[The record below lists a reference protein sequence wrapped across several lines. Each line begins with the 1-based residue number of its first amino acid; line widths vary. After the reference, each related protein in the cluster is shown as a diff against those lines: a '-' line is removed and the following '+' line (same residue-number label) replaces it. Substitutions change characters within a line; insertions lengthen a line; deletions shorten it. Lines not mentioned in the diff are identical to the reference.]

1 MGTIQKN
8 LIFSLILS
16 FMFIDLS
23 AEAYTVKM
31 LNQGAT
37 GVMVFEP
44 AFLKINVG
52 DTVTFES
59 TDAAHNSASIPGMI
73 PSGASPWNGQLSRDI
88 SVTFEIPGVYGYQCT
103 PHAMMAMVGVIQV
116 GDDNSNIETAKN
128 VATQFKSSFVMNQTR
143 LDEYL
148 SKINYYYLINFL
160 CKITPLQGRV
170 TQLVRVSARHA
181 GSREFES
188 LLAHQYTYFLSW
200 SATQLID
207 QL

>member
-1 MGTIQKN
+1 MLTLSKKIS
-8 LIFSLILS
+8 FSLILS
-16 FMFIDLS
+16 FICIDLTS
-23 AEAYTVKM
+23 EAYTVKM

-44 AFLKINVG
+44 AFLKVNVG

-116 GDDNSNIETAKN
+116 GDD
-128 VATQFKSSFVMNQTR
+128 
-143 LDEYL
+143 L
-148 SKINYYYLINFL
+148 SLIH
-160 CKITPLQGRV
+160 I
-170 TQLVRVSARHA
+170 
-181 GSREFES
+181 
-188 LLAHQYTYFLSW
+188 
-200 SATQLID
+200 
-207 QL
+207 

>member
-1 MGTIQKN
+1 MFTLSEK
-8 LIFSLILS
+8 LVFSLLLS
-16 FMFIDLS
+16 FVCIDLS

-31 LNQGAT
+31 LNQGVN

-44 AFLKINVG
+44 AFLKVNVG

-116 GDDNSNIETAKN
+116 GDDNSNIEIAKS
-128 VATQFKSSFVMNQTR
+128 VAVQFKSTFVMNQTR

-148 SKINYYYLINFL
+148 AKIN
-160 CKITPLQGRV
+160 
-170 TQLVRVSARHA
+170 
-181 GSREFES
+181 
-188 LLAHQYTYFLSW
+188 
-200 SATQLID
+200 
-207 QL
+207 

>member
-1 MGTIQKN
+1 MLALSKK
-8 LIFSLILS
+8 LSFSLILS
-16 FMFIDLS
+16 FICIDLTS
-23 AEAYTVKM
+23 EAYTVKM

-116 GDDNSNIETAKN
+116 GDDISNIETAKN
-128 VATQFKSSFVMNQTR
+128 VAVQFKSTFVMNQTR

-148 SKINYYYLINFL
+148 SKIN
-160 CKITPLQGRV
+160 
-170 TQLVRVSARHA
+170 
-181 GSREFES
+181 
-188 LLAHQYTYFLSW
+188 
-200 SATQLID
+200 
-207 QL
+207 

>member
-1 MGTIQKN
+1 MLTLLKK
-8 LIFSLILS
+8 LSFSLVLS
-16 FMFIDLS
+16 FICIDLTS
-23 AEAYTVKM
+23 EAYTVKM

-128 VATQFKSSFVMNQTR
+128 VAVQFKSTFVMNQTR

-148 SKINYYYLINFL
+148 AKIN
-160 CKITPLQGRV
+160 
-170 TQLVRVSARHA
+170 
-181 GSREFES
+181 
-188 LLAHQYTYFLSW
+188 
-200 SATQLID
+200 
-207 QL
+207 

>member
-1 MGTIQKN
+1 MLVLSKK
-8 LIFSLILS
+8 LSFSLILP
-16 FMFIDLS
+16 FICIDLTS
-23 AEAYTVKM
+23 EAYTVKM

-128 VATQFKSSFVMNQTR
+128 VAVQFKSTFVMNQTR

-148 SKINYYYLINFL
+148 AKIN
-160 CKITPLQGRV
+160 
-170 TQLVRVSARHA
+170 
-181 GSREFES
+181 
-188 LLAHQYTYFLSW
+188 
-200 SATQLID
+200 
-207 QL
+207 

>member
-1 MGTIQKN
+1 MFTLLNK
-8 LIFSLILS
+8 LFFSLVLS
-16 FMFIDLS
+16 FICVGLS
-23 AEAYTVKM
+23 AETYTVKM

-44 AFLKINVG
+44 AFLQINVG
-52 DTVTFES
+52 DSVTFES

-116 GDDNSNIETAKN
+116 GDDNSNIETARN

-148 SKINYYYLINFL
+148 SKIN
-160 CKITPLQGRV
+160 
-170 TQLVRVSARHA
+170 
-181 GSREFES
+181 
-188 LLAHQYTYFLSW
+188 
-200 SATQLID
+200 
-207 QL
+207 